1 MQFSLQDRN
10 TDSWLRLQSGE
21 KKFNRLFFSRD
32 QDNKLFTIVWNRG
45 NAQAVSIDGDDV
57 QVPGNSL
64 LPLMFNQSF
73 EFENAEDIVAWQF
86 NREFYCIIDHDAEV
100 SCVGFLFGGGD
111 RVLIPLDEKASK
123 KMHLLHT
130 MFIEEFNTSDV
141 IQNEMLLV
149 LLKRLIIF
157 ITKLAKTEFVPNTK
171 FQDERLDIFRQYN
184 LLVEANFHK
193 EHTVNFYAQRL
204 NKSPKT
210 LSNLFAIY
218 NQKTPLQMI
227 QDRIVIEAKRLLT
240 YTNKSTKEIT
250 HALGFEDSAYFCNF
264 FKRHTTLT
272 PLAFRAIRESA

>member
-1 MQFSLQDRN
+1 MQFSIQDPN
-10 TDSWLRLQSGE
+10 TGSWLRLHGGE

-32 QDNKLFTIVWNRG
+32 QDNKLFTIAWNKG
-45 NAQAVSIDGDDV
+45 GSQVATIDGDAV
-57 QVPGNSL
+57 TVPGNSL

-73 EFENAEDIVAWQF
+73 EFEHPESIVAWQF

-100 SCVGFLFGGGD
+100 SCVGFLFGRGD
-111 RVLIPLDEKASK
+111 RVLIPLDETASK
-123 KMHLLHT
+123 KMHLLHD
-130 MFIEEFNTSDV
+130 MFIEEFNTSDG

-157 ITKLAKTEFVPNTK
+157 ITKLAKTEFVPDVK
-171 FQDERLDIFRQYN
+171 YQDERLDIFRQFN
-184 LLVEANFHK
+184 LLVEANYHK
-193 EHTVNFYAQRL
+193 EHTVNFYAQCL

-250 HALGFEDSAYFCNF
+250 HTLGFEDSAYFCNF

-272 PLAFRAIRESA
+272 PLAFRANQEPA

>member
-1 MQFSLQDRN
+1 MQFSLKDPN
-10 TDSWLRLQSGE
+10 TDSWLRLHSGE

-32 QDNKLFTIVWNRG
+32 QDNKLFTIAWNKG
-45 NAQAVSIDGDDV
+45 NAQAVTIDGDDV

-86 NREFYCIIDHDAEV
+86 NREFYCVIDHDAEV
-100 SCVGFLFGGGD
+100 SCLGFLFGRGD
-111 RVLIPLDEKASK
+111 RVLIPLDDKASK

-184 LLVEANFHK
+184 LLVEANYHK

-218 NQKTPLQMI
+218 TRKHP
-227 QDRIVIEAKRLLT
+227 
-240 YTNKSTKEIT
+240 
-250 HALGFEDSAYFCNF
+250 
-264 FKRHTTLT
+264 
-272 PLAFRAIRESA
+272 FR